1 MSLPNLPND
10 FNKFILLVGIVLI
23 IYPYIK
29 IESHYLKIES
39 TQTEFIDS
47 IQSDL
52 YTKRYEENNAYLEF
66 LEYYKKKVENEVKFN
81 ISRIRI
87 YSSLL
92 YSGFFTFLVGSL
104 LWVNDEKLRRV
115 EKRRKLFKKGLLYDH
130 CQSCGKRFSPMRKFG
145 NNKDKSKN
153 FSFCEECFNN
163 GTFTNNIK
171 TIEEFN
177 FKKDK
182 ALSKK
187 TNAYARSKLKYRL
200 NNLERWKDDEY

>member
-1 MSLPNLPND
+1 MSIPNLPND
-10 FNKFILLVGIVLI
+10 FNRFILLIGIVLI
-23 IYPYIK
+23 IYSFIK
-29 IESHYLKIES
+29 TESLYLDIDS
-39 TQTEFIDS
+39 TQTEFMDS

-52 YTKRYEENNAYLEF
+52 NTQRYEENNAYLEY
-66 LEYYKKKVENEVKFN
+66 LEYYKQKVDNKIALN
-81 ISRIRI
+81 RNHINL

-92 YSGFFTFLVGSL
+92 FCGFFSFLVGSL
-104 LWVNDEKLRRV
+104 LWINDEKL
-115 EKRRKLFKKGLLYDH
+115 KRTEIKRNLYRKGLLYDY

-145 NNKDKSKN
+145 NNKDKSTN

-187 TNAYARSKLKYRL
+187 TNPYAKSKLKYRL
-200 NNLERWKDDEY
+200 NNLERWKENEY

>member
-1 MSLPNLPND
+1 MSVPNLPND

-52 YTKRYEENNAYLEF
+52 YTKRYEKNNAYLEF
-66 LEYYKKKVENEVKFN
+66 LEYYKKKVENEVTFN
-81 ISRIRI
+81 ISRIRM

-153 FSFCEECFNN
+153 FSFCEECYLDGN
-163 GTFTNNIK
+163 FTEHIQSF
-171 TIEEFN
+171 EEFCLI
-177 FKKDK
+177 KEKAIRDK
-182 ALSKK
+182 GGFF
-187 TNAYARSKLKYRL
+187 ARASLRHKL